1 MKFCMQCGHEL
12 GASRTCSSCG
22 TTAPVEPPPAPQL
35 PPAGARYPLFADE
48 VDSVGVSTSGR
59 VLTAPV
65 PASAEPTQ
73 LRLPT
78 VDVVSPRRGAS
89 APIWLM
95 LGALVIGA
103 LVLGGWL
110 LLHGLSSPDSHKSGE
125 TPAAG
130 APSAGENVAGTATAN
145 APVTRKPGVD
155 TAGSQTSYAA
165 SNMLDKDPSTSWQ
178 MPGDGTDKELTFTL
192 AGSTHLTEVGLINGY
207 AKKAEQGG
215 KTLDWYAGNRRI
227 LAVEW
232 LFDDGTSV
240 RQDLA
245 ETTNLQSKSVDV
257 TTKTVRLRLLEVS
270 DPGKGPAARNMTPI
284 SEVSLMGT
292 PG

>member
-35 PPAGARYPLFADE
+35 SPAGARYPLFADE

-65 PASAEPTQ
+65 PAPAEPTRP
-73 LRLPT
+73 RLPAIG
-78 VDVVSPRRGAS
+78 VVPPRRGA
-89 APIWLM
+89 PVVWLM
-95 LGALVIGA
+95 LGALLVGA

-110 LLHGLSSPDSHKSGE
+110 LLRGLSSADPHRSGDSP
-125 TPAAG
+125 TAG
-130 APSAGENVAGTATAN
+130 APAAGENVAATATAN

-155 TAGSQTSYAA
+155 TVGNKTSYAA
-165 SNMLDKDPSTSWQ
+165 SNMLDGDPSTSWQ
-178 MPGDGTDKELTFTL
+178 MPGDGTEKELTFTL
-192 AGSTHLTEVGLINGY
+192 ARSTHLTEVGLINGY

-215 KTLDWYAGNRRI
+215 KTLDWYAGNRRV

-232 LFDDGTSV
+232 LFDDGTRV

-245 ETTNLQSKSVDV
+245 ETTDLQTRSVDV
-257 TTKTVRLRLLEVS
+257 TTKTVRLRLVEVS
-270 DPGKGPAARNMTPI
+270 DPGTGPAARNMTPI
-284 SEVSLMGT
+284 SEVSLTGT
-292 PG
+292 PR